1 MPRAARWLFRS
12 IAPASVLAVAWL
24 LAQGRLRGVADP
36 HWDEVAAAAG
46 LVAGLCVG
54 GVRRAMRIPS
64 SARSRVRDDLE
75 LGAPLVAAAYMVV
88 SLAGPGVHPL
98 VYLVMAGLVGF
109 FEAVPALLLLAL
121 ALGFEALLTFRSGW
135 IPFATHAAF
144 LALFAAI
151 YRIVLNTR
159 LALARH
165 AEQEAVKARIR
176 EVEERART
184 YRLASAGSSEPAPDS
199 GSQWMLAAV
208 KQVEGAVGSV
218 LEIGE
223 LALRTHTCAAFL
235 LAPDDRTLVLHDC
248 RTASERVQR
257 GAVQAGEGILAGVL
271 KRSVP
276 VRMVS
281 PSGLRGV
288 TWYEGGPAPR
298 SVCAVPLV
306 EAGGQLRG
314 VLVADRMEPEPF
326 EDRDEALLRTLAG
339 EVLRAIEVE
348 RVLVEIRR
356 GRDEKGRFYK
366 AIEDL
371 NRAANLDAVFGAVLD
386 GARQLAGLDFAAITL
401 VSEHDGKREHRVARI
416 SGASPAG
423 KSLEGRVF
431 ADNNGL
437 VANVVRYGTP
447 LPGRELRAMER
458 QVLFDDDT
466 RLRGLGALKILPV
479 AAGDRILGTLVA
491 GARRRAS
498 LDEDALRMLEVI
510 ALQAGQA
517 VLRAQLFDQTER
529 LATTDGLTGLLNHR
543 AFQARADEALAQAR
557 RYGRACAVLLT
568 DVDHFKSVNDTHGHP
583 VGDLV
588 LKGVAQIL
596 REKARDTDLVA
607 RYGGEE
613 FAVIMPE
620 TDGKGALVIA
630 ERIRE
635 AVRAKV
641 FQTEAGPLQISISV
655 GIAAAPA
662 NGTQKQELI
671 DLADQC
677 LYFAKRNGRN
687 RSVLPQHMESAR
699 RSA

>member
-1 MPRAARWLFRS
+1 
-12 IAPASVLAVAWL
+12 
-24 LAQGRLRGVADP
+24 
-36 HWDEVAAAAG
+36 
-46 LVAGLCVG
+46 
-54 GVRRAMRIPS
+54 
-64 SARSRVRDDLE
+64 
-75 LGAPLVAAAYMVV
+75 
-88 SLAGPGVHPL
+88 VHPL
-98 VYLVMAGLVGF
+98 VYVLMAGLVGF
-109 FEAVPALLLLAL
+109 FDAVPAALLLGL
-121 ALGFEALLTFRSGW
+121 ALGFEALLTLRSGW

-144 LALFAAI
+144 LALFSVI
-151 YRIVLNTR
+151 YRIVLNAR

-165 AEQEAVKARIR
+165 AEQEAVKARIK

-184 YRLASAGSSEPAPDS
+184 YRLASAGSSEPAADA

-248 RTASERVQR
+248 RSSSERVQR
-257 GAVQAGEGILAGVL
+257 GPVNAGEGILAGVL

-288 TWYEGGPAPR
+288 TWYDGGPAPR

-306 EAGGQLRG
+306 EAGGLLRG
-314 VLVADRMEPEPF
+314 VLLADRMEPEPF

-356 GRDEKGRFYK
+356 ARDEKGRFFK
-366 AIEDL
+366 AIQDL
-371 NRAANLDAVFGAVLD
+371 NRAANLEAVFGAVLD
-386 GARQLAGLDFAAITL
+386 GARQLAGLDFAAVTL
-401 VSEHDGKREHRVARI
+401 VSEHEGKREHRVARI

-423 KSLEGRVF
+423 KTLEGRVF
-431 ADNNGL
+431 VDNNGL
-437 VANVVRYGTP
+437 VANGVRYGTP
-447 LPGRELRAMER
+447 LPGRELRAMDR
-458 QVLFDDDT
+458 QVVFDDHT
-466 RLRGLGALKILPV
+466 RLRGVGALKILPL

-557 RYGRACAVLLT
+557 RYGRACSVLLT
-568 DVDHFKSVNDTHGHP
+568 DVDHFKAVNDTHGHP
-583 VGDLV
+583 IGTRCSGAWRRSSGRRRATRTWWPLRRRGVRGHHAGDGREGRPGHRRAHPRGRPGQ
-588 LKGVAQIL
+588 GVPDRARPASDLHL
-596 REKARDTDLVA
+596 RGHHGGAGQRDGQA
-607 RYGGEE
+607 
-613 FAVIMPE
+613 
-620 TDGKGALVIA
+620 GAHRSGRPVPLLRQA
-630 ERIRE
+630 ERPEPLGASSADGVVAAVGVSRRAGWRLCIRW
-635 AVRAKV
+635 
-641 FQTEAGPLQISISV
+641 PW
-655 GIAAAPA
+655 P
-662 NGTQKQELI
+662 
-671 DLADQC
+671 
-677 LYFAKRNGRN
+677 
-687 RSVLPQHMESAR
+687 
-699 RSA
+699 